1 MTTLVEALENKLL
14 ESGVTILKTT
24 HLTSIKINEDKK
36 IEAKGA
42 RKGEVFV
49 ADHLISGISSK
60 QLAGILPEEHAM
72 LAKHLLKINA
82 ATVAVVNLEFDGSVL
97 DIEGFGLL
105 YPSRES
111 RKVLGVIFD
120 SCTFAQGDRRSSKST
135 RLTVSLINK
144 D

>member
-1 MTTLVEALENKLL
+1 LTIVVEALENKLL

-111 RKVLGVIFD
+111 RKVFGVVFD

-135 RLTVSLINK
+135 RLTVSSINK